1 MSICLELAMIKPV
14 RDALLIILFSAVLTA
29 HAAVNVTTWRYDI
42 TRAGQNTA
50 ETQLNTSN
58 VNSTTFGK
66 LYSYSV
72 DGYVYAQPL
81 YVSGLNFAGGSHNA
95 VFVATEH
102 DSVFAFDADRSQQLW
117 KVSLLDAAHG
127 AAAGATSV
135 PSGDLGTNDIVPEV
149 GITATPVIDTTTNT
163 LYVVSKT
170 KENGAYVHR
179 LHALDLL
186 TGNEKSASPVV
197 IQASV
202 PGSGIGSVN
211 GAVAF
216 QPEWEL
222 NRTGLLLFNGHVY
235 IAFAAHGDNGPY
247 HGWVFSY
254 DETTLKQTA
263 VLNTSPNG
271 KGNGIWHSG
280 AAPAADNIGGIPRVF
295 FATGNFFSTGSASAT
310 PIEPY
315 TGTQNY
321 SNAVV
326 RLDVTNG
333 GMQVVDQWTPFDQQQ
348 LSSSDTDQTSGGILL
363 LPDQGGSAIHEL
375 IQVGK
380 NGRIE
385 VINRDNLGG
394 YNTSSNEIVQELD
407 GQITGLWSTPAYWN
421 GRVYFWGSGDALKQF
436 KLNQGRLSSSAVAKS
451 SVTSSF
457 PGVSPVVSSNGTSAG
472 ILWAVRS
479 DGYSANNP
487 AILYAFD
494 ATNVGTHLYDSTQ
507 NATRDS
513 AGKAVKFVV
522 PVVTNGKVYV
532 GTQSEVDVFGL
543 LASATQSVP
552 TPTFSPAPGAYA
564 TAQNLS
570 IADSLSGAA
579 IYYTTDGTVPTA
591 ASTRYAG
598 AFAVSA
604 TSKVQAIGI
613 ASGYNS
619 SGVAGGTYTIGAA
632 PAINFSNGFASVAGL
647 TLNGSAV
654 NSDDSRLQLTTG
666 AQNQA
671 GSFFS
676 SSEANVQAF
685 TTDFTFQL
693 SGTAPIG
700 DGITFTIQAVSPT
713 ALGPDG
719 GGLGYG
725 PDQPKGAGGISNSV
739 AVKFDLYNN
748 AGEGSDST
756 GIYVNGAS
764 PTTPAI
770 DLTSSGIVLGSG
782 DTLSAHLGYD
792 GKNLALTIKDPVSGA
807 VYTGTFVINIPQ
819 TIGSNTAYVGF
830 TGGSGGAIA
839 SQKILTWTYTP
850 TNPGAASTPT
860 TASSVF
866 QANAV
871 QGQSSGPTLR
881 TFSWS
886 GFPDDVGSILD
897 AAKVGDSVSYTVP
910 IAAAGTYNLR
920 VTAKAFPTRGIWQ
933 VYLDGVAVGAP
944 QDEYSANA
952 NGSYATYNLGSV
964 VIKAAGSHVL
974 KFVVTGRN
982 AASSGYSISFDSLQF
997 NAP

>member
-1 MSICLELAMIKPV
+1 MIKPL
-14 RDALLIILFSAVLTA
+14 RRAFFLILFSATLA
-29 HAAVNVTTWRYDI
+29 AQAAVNVTTWRYDA

-58 VNSTTFGK
+58 VNATTFGK

-81 YVSGLNFAGGSHNA
+81 YISALNVSGITHN
-95 VFVATEH
+95 VVYVATEH

-117 KVSLLDAAHG
+117 KASLLDAAHG

-186 TGNEKSASPVV
+186 TGNEKSSSPVV
-197 IQASV
+197 VQASV

-211 GAVAF
+211 GTIAF

-235 IAFAAHGDNGPY
+235 VAYAAHGDNGPY
-247 HGWVFSY
+247 HGWIFSY
-254 DETTLKQTA
+254 DEATLQQTA

-280 AAPAADNIGGIPRVF
+280 AALAADNVGGVPRVF
-295 FATGNFFSTGSASAT
+295 FATGNFLSTGSASAT
-310 PIEPY
+310 PTQPY
-315 TGTQNY
+315 TSTQNY

-333 GMQVVDQWTPFDQQQ
+333 GLEVVDQWTPFDQQQ

-375 IQVGK
+375 VQVGK

-394 YNTSSNEIVQELD
+394 YNTSANDIVQELN

-421 GRVYFWGSGDALKQF
+421 GRVYFWGSGDTLKQF
-436 KLNQGRLSSSAVAKS
+436 TLNQGQLSSTPVAKS
-451 SVTSSF
+451 SATSSF
-457 PGVSPVVSSNGTSAG
+457 PGVSPVISSNGTSAG
-472 ILWAVRS
+472 IVWAVRS
-479 DGYSANNP
+479 DGYSSSNP

-507 NATRDS
+507 NAARDG

-532 GTQSEVDVFGL
+532 GTQGEVDVYGL
-543 LASATQSVP
+543 LTSATQTVP
-552 TPTFSPAPGAYA
+552 TPTLSPTPGVFA
-564 TAQNLS
+564 TAQNVS
-570 IADSLSGAA
+570 IADSLGGAA
-579 IYYTTDGTVPTA
+579 IYYTTDGTVPTVN
-591 ASTRYAG
+591 STRYTG
-598 AFAVSA
+598 AFTISA
-604 TSKVQAIGI
+604 TSTAHAIGI

-619 SGVAGGTYTIGAA
+619 SSVASGTYTIGSA
-632 PAINFSNGFASVAGL
+632 PAINFSNGFASVTGL

-676 SSEANVQAF
+676 SAEVNVQAF

-693 SGTAPIG
+693 SGTPPIG
-700 DGITFTIQAVSPT
+700 DGITFTIQANSPT

-725 PDQPKGAGGISNSV
+725 PDQVNGGGGIPKSV

-748 AGEGSDST
+748 AGEGADST

-764 PTTPAI
+764 PTVPAI
-770 DLTSSGIVLGSG
+770 NLTSSGIVLSSG
-782 DTLSAHLGYD
+782 DTLSAHLVYD
-792 GKNLALTIKDPVSGA
+792 GKNLSLTIKDPVSGA
-807 VYTGTFVINIPQ
+807 VYSGTFAINIPQ
-819 TIGSNTAYVGF
+819 TIGNTTAYVGF
-830 TGGSGGAIA
+830 TGGSGGVIA

-850 TNPGAASTPT
+850 TTAGATSTPPTAT
-860 TASSVF
+860 TSVF
-866 QANAV
+866 QSNAE

-881 TFSWS
+881 TFTWS
-886 GFPDDVGSILD
+886 GFPDGVGSILD
-897 AAKVGDSVSYTVP
+897 AAKVGDSVTYTVSL
-910 IAAAGTYNLR
+910 AAAGTYDLR
-920 VTAKAFPTRGIWQ
+920 VTAKTFPTRGIWQ
-933 VYLDGVAVGAP
+933 AYLDGVAVGAA
-944 QDEYSANA
+944 QDEYSSNT
-952 NGSYATYNLGSV
+952 NGTYATYDLGSV
-964 VIKAAGSHVL
+964 VIKASGNHTL
-974 KFVVTGRN
+974 KFVVTGHN
-982 AASSGYSISFDSLQF
+982 AASSGYSMSFDNFQF
-997 NAP
+997 NVP